1 MKKLF
6 LLVICLLSINV
17 YGADSLNELKIEYLN
32 NSITTSSRSYSNDR
46 YIFKIDYLGD
56 VTNFSSEQLNF
67 ALKQKSNDYL
77 KIFGDIKVTVV
88 PDPNGKFKNISS
100 NVFVGYAGGMF
111 GNSLTETVMP
121 NDTAR
126 KEGLSFT
133 VKNPIMEVYYRTTD
147 NGAWINTKDNLSGEL
162 SVEEQLAK
170 LLNIDLSSNPN
181 GVKDKYKTLY
191 YFKPYEDSVYTNR
204 FDFYDSTST
213 TPANEENSYEI
224 NTLSKIS
231 TEYALL
237 KFDYPST
244 GAFLELQ
251 NKTSNLPYIIVVSI
265 LVCLGAFYG
274 LKRKGII

>member
-6 LLVICLLSINV
+6 LLVLCLLSVNV

-32 NSITTSSRSYSNDR
+32 NNITTSSRSYSNNR
-46 YIFKIDYLGD
+46 YIFTIDYLGD
-56 VTNFSSEQLNF
+56 VSNFSDEQLSF

-88 PDPNGKFKNISS
+88 PDPNGKFKNIGS

-111 GNSLTETVMP
+111 GNSLLENVMP
-121 NDTAR
+121 NDIAS
-126 KEGLSFT
+126 KENLSFI
-133 VKNPIMEVYYRTTD
+133 VKNPIMEVYYRTSD
-147 NGAWINTKDNLSGEL
+147 NSAWINSKDGLSGEL
-162 SVEEQLAK
+162 SVEEQLAR

-181 GVKDKYKTLY
+181 GVKEKYKTLY

-204 FDFYDSTST
+204 FDFYNSTST
-213 TPANEENSYEI
+213 TPANEENSYETD
-224 NTLSKIS
+224 TLSRIS

-237 KFDYPST
+237 KFDYPSSSV
-244 GAFLELQ
+244 FLEVQ
-251 NKTSNLPYIIVVSI
+251 NKTSSLSYVIIVSI
-265 LVCLGAFYG
+265 FICLGSFYV